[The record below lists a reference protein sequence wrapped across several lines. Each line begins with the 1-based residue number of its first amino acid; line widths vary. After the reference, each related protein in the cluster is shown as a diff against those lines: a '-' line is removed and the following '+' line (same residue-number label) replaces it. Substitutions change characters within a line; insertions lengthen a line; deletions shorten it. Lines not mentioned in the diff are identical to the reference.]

1 MAKLP
6 ELRPAYIT
14 YHHSDGS
21 EEQFKVTGTSWSG
34 VDGTSMSLQ
43 ARLTPLSRTHTI
55 DYGNFTIPFTKEE
68 TVSNTYHLNDDKNAA
83 IGAVV
88 VAVENMEKTLLSRKL
103 AIAETTRQQD
113 ALVAKQS
120 NILDGKLIEALHEGV
135 SIEDLEEHIPHHG
148 GVLGERVEAVIDITS
163 LDKIAELV

>member
-1 MAKLP
+1 MAKYTVREP
-6 ELRPAYIT
+6 EGIT
-14 YHHSDGS
+14 YHHSDGRKS
-21 EEQFKVTGTSWSG
+21 FYAVANPCWSG
-34 VDGTSMSLQ
+34 GDGSFMSLQ
-43 ARLTPLSRTHTI
+43 VSLIPQELTAKLNDMQYP
-55 DYGNFTIPFTKEE
+55 PFPKEE
-68 TVSNTYHLNDDKNAA
+68 KTVSNTYHLNDDKNAA

-88 VAVENMEKTLLSRKL
+88 VAVENIEKTLLSRKL

>member
-1 MAKLP
+1 MAIYTPPK
-6 ELRPAYIT
+6 PAYIT
-14 YHHSDGS
+14 YRHPDGT
-21 EEQFKVTGTSWSG
+21 EEQFQVSGTSWSG
-34 VDGTSMSLQ
+34 IDGTSMSLQ
-43 ARLTPLSRTHTI
+43 ARLTPLTRTRNV
-55 DYGNFTIPFTKEE
+55 DYDKFTIPFQKEVP
-68 TVSNTYHLNDDKNAA
+68 VSNTYHLNDDKNAA

-148 GVLGERVEAVIDITS
+148 GVLGERIEAVIDITS